1 MTEPGRSQRPAER
14 RKETAMTSPNDRLA
28 QLEARLAQL
37 ESGPGLRDRGR
48 GLMARVMP
56 PEASRHFRNAGRE
69 QLLGIRSIVDH
80 WIHRIE
86 ESENAASGSRRESIE
101 IE

>member
-1 MTEPGRSQRPAER
+1 MTEPRRSQRPAER
-14 RKETAMTSPNDRLA
+14 RKETGLTNPKDRLS
-28 QLEARLAQL
+28 QLEARLEQL
-37 ESGPGLRDRGR
+37 EREPSLRERGR
-48 GLMARVMP
+48 GLMARIMP

-80 WIHRIE
+80 WIRRIE